1 MSYARVIRTLK
12 EDDHKID
19 PDLKLPNGKV
29 MILQADDDKYI
40 RGLGIKSNADGSY
53 DSYYWY
59 NDPKKKVPIEIKIDG
74 KSVDKDAKNV
84 HWAYHPELEE
94 AIKEDGHA
102 DVASM
107 KNKVEMASKAIAIM
121 KTELDKL
128 GDDDS
133 LPSWW
138 TNKVAVA
145 VSNLDSMADYLDV
158 KVEDNK

>member
-1 MSYARVIRTLK
+1 MSYARVIRSL
-12 EDDHKID
+12 
-19 PDLKLPNGKV
+19 
-29 MILQADDDKYI
+29 
-40 RGLGIKSNADGSY
+40 
-53 DSYYWY
+53 
-59 NDPKKKVPIEIKIDG
+59 
-74 KSVDKDAKNV
+74 
-84 HWAYHPELEE
+84 
-94 AIKEDGHA
+94 KEDGHA

-138 TNKVAVA
+138 PNKVAVA

>member
-1 MSYARVIRTLK
+1 MMSYARVIRTL
-12 EDDHKID
+12 
-19 PDLKLPNGKV
+19 
-29 MILQADDDKYI
+29 
-40 RGLGIKSNADGSY
+40 
-53 DSYYWY
+53 
-59 NDPKKKVPIEIKIDG
+59 
-74 KSVDKDAKNV
+74 
-84 HWAYHPELEE
+84 
-94 AIKEDGHA
+94 KEDGHA

>member
-1 MSYARVIRTLK
+1 MSYARVIRSL
-12 EDDHKID
+12 
-19 PDLKLPNGKV
+19 
-29 MILQADDDKYI
+29 
-40 RGLGIKSNADGSY
+40 
-53 DSYYWY
+53 
-59 NDPKKKVPIEIKIDG
+59 
-74 KSVDKDAKNV
+74 
-84 HWAYHPELEE
+84 
-94 AIKEDGHA
+94 KEDGHA
-102 DVASM
+102 DVATM

>member
-1 MSYARVIRTLK
+1 MSYARVIRSL
-12 EDDHKID
+12 
-19 PDLKLPNGKV
+19 
-29 MILQADDDKYI
+29 
-40 RGLGIKSNADGSY
+40 
-53 DSYYWY
+53 
-59 NDPKKKVPIEIKIDG
+59 
-74 KSVDKDAKNV
+74 
-84 HWAYHPELEE
+84 
-94 AIKEDGHA
+94 KEDGHA

-128 GDDDS
+128 GDDDL

>member
-1 MSYARVIRTLK
+1 MSYARVIRWL
-12 EDDHKID
+12 
-19 PDLKLPNGKV
+19 
-29 MILQADDDKYI
+29 
-40 RGLGIKSNADGSY
+40 
-53 DSYYWY
+53 
-59 NDPKKKVPIEIKIDG
+59 
-74 KSVDKDAKNV
+74 
-84 HWAYHPELEE
+84 
-94 AIKEDGHA
+94 KEDGHA

>member
-1 MSYARVIRTLK
+1 MSYSRVIRSL
-12 EDDHKID
+12 
-19 PDLKLPNGKV
+19 
-29 MILQADDDKYI
+29 
-40 RGLGIKSNADGSY
+40 
-53 DSYYWY
+53 
-59 NDPKKKVPIEIKIDG
+59 
-74 KSVDKDAKNV
+74 
-84 HWAYHPELEE
+84 
-94 AIKEDGHA
+94 KEDGHA

-145 VSNLDSMADYLDV
+145 VSNLDSMADYLYV
-158 KVEDNK
+158 KVEVNK